1 MQLNNLIV
9 SITLFTLTIIP
20 AYAETPTPYNEWDFD
35 ITKVDV
41 NQNSFDLEE
50 LVISVT
56 ILYKGEF
63 PEGTANIYTNVT
75 DSEGYFHKLFGEV
88 GDLSIGE
95 SQTVDL
101 SSHIPIDGKYTI
113 DVWLSPPEKPYLGHT
128 FDTENTTYTIQ
139 PNGREKNVDII
150 GDDSKGMISYML
162 EDYNS
167 VKYNEMVH
175 AVITL
180 PEQHTF
186 EKIAVTNGKFVKE
199 LSIDTRDIYIN
210 SVAPFENLKVKL
222 VKEGNL
228 LPLADAQDTIQE
240 YVVFYSNDKSLCEKV
255 FCVNIDL
262 VDEVEY
268 PLWMLGFLA
277 VIPVVY
283 FVIKTRPKPFVSD
296 PGKHVD
302 ERKTKQSKFSMKL
315 NSIELGI
322 PQVFKAKF
330 ERTEDE

>member
-1 MQLNNLIV
+1 LQLNNLLV
-9 SITLFTLTIIP
+9 SITLLLFTLTIIP
-20 AYAETPTPYNEWDFD
+20 SAYAENPTPYNEWDFD

-56 ILYKGEF
+56 ALYKGEF
-63 PEGTANIYTNVT
+63 PKGTANIYANVT
-75 DSEGYFHKLFGEV
+75 DSEGYSHKLFGQIR
-88 GDLSIGE
+88 DLSIGE
-95 SQTVDL
+95 SQIINL
-101 SSHIPIDGKYTI
+101 PSHMPIDGKYTI

-128 FDTENTTYTIQ
+128 FDTEKTTYTVQ
-139 PNGREKNVDII
+139 PNGREKNVDVV
-150 GDDSKGMISYML
+150 GDDSKGMISYSL
-162 EDYNS
+162 KDYTS

-228 LPLADAQDTIQE
+228 LPLADAQDTILE
-240 YVVFYSNDKSLCEKV
+240 YVTFYSNDKSLCEKV

-262 VDEVEY
+262 VDEEEY
-268 PLWMLGFLA
+268 PLWMLGIFA
-277 VIPVVY
+277 VVPVVY
-283 FVIKTRPKPFVSD
+283 FIIKTRPRPFVSD
-296 PGKHVD
+296 PTKYVGD
-302 ERKTKQSKFSMKL
+302 RKTKDSEWGKPYVNQ
-315 NSIELGI
+315 
-322 PQVFKAKF
+322 
-330 ERTEDE
+330 